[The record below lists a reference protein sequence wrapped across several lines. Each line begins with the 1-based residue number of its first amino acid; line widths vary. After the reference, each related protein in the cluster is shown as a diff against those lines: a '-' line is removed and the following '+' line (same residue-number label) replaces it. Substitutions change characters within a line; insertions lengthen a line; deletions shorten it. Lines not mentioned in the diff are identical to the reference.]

1 MIYQYQNKPIFCNT
15 VNDAQKL
22 RMKKPRRASRDQH
35 AALDYDQ
42 LQRQQE
48 TTDDTNTSSNEIQ
61 SRYNSSSQNN
71 TSERRNHQSS
81 SIKRNVSFADEVN
94 VRNDDGNAELQS
106 PIISNEP
113 IIEENLPPSSLVNSS
128 PLNIPTQDPTEEK
141 FTDSDY
147 HSLSPTSFHQQQYDR
162 PSQSK
167 YNLPSKYRLP
177 LASKVLINKMDPN
190 LRMLIIKELSKNG
203 HVERPLSRMSKF
215 QMILFISFLNIFYFR
230 FNSW

>member
-1 MIYQYQNKPIFCNT
+1 
-15 VNDAQKL
+15 
-22 RMKKPRRASRDQH
+22 MKKPRRASRDQH

-48 TTDDTNTSSNEIQ
+48 TTDDTNSSSNEIQ
-61 SRYNSSSQNN
+61 LRYNSSSQNSTN
-71 TSERRNHQSS
+71 ERRNHQSS

-94 VRNDDGNAELQS
+94 VLDSDGTTELPS
-106 PIISNEP
+106 SIISNEQIP
-113 IIEENLPPSSLVNSS
+113 EENLPPLSFVNSS
-128 PLNIPTQDPTEEK
+128 PLKISTQDPIEEK

-147 HSLSPTSFHQQQYDR
+147 HSLSPSSFHQQQQYDK

-177 LASKVLINKMDPN
+177 LASEVLINKMDPN

-215 QMILFISFLNIFYFR
+215 QMILSI
-230 FNSW
+230 